1 MISLKNIKLSHKH
14 LLLVLMPL
22 LALLYFVTVEAIN
35 RAQLASEM
43 ADIQNLVNFSVAL
56 SDYVDELQKERA
68 QTALFLGSGGQQ
80 FQQQML
86 TQRKASDASKATLLE
101 LFADFDAAQFGPE
114 FEGLATG
121 AINNLSQLPAIH
133 NQIDTLSVTSA
144 NAINSY
150 STITSQLLNVVA
162 FSARLSSDGEISR
175 LLTTYNLFLQIK
187 ELAGQERAIL
197 ADVFAADR
205 VKPSELGRFVTVAGG
220 QAALETAFLNASRP
234 DEIDFYTQTVQGKEV
249 DNFLRLREVAINNS
263 AIGNFGVAPDLWFQT
278 ASVRIDRL
286 GDVEFQLAAKLIAT
300 ASNIQSRAQ
309 TSLILFIALVL
320 VALIITGGVV
330 YLVSHQITQSIDAI
344 NQTFIEVGE
353 GQLENRVADLGDDEL
368 GQMAQGLNSMLDN
381 TLTLIET
388 REDRNRIEAA
398 IMKLIDEVAGVA
410 EGDLTVEAEVTTDMT
425 GAIAD
430 SFNFMIG
437 QLAIADSFNF
447 MIGQL
452 RQIITAVQETSLHV
466 SSSANEIQTTA
477 EHLAY
482 GSESQAA
489 QIIDTSAAIDEMT
502 VSIQQ
507 VSENASL
514 SATVGEQA
522 SVNAQRG
529 TRAVQNT
536 IAGMNRIRAQVQETA
551 RRIEQLGES
560 SRQINEF
567 VKLISGIS
575 NRTSILALNAS
586 IQAARAG
593 VSGSGFAVVAE
604 EVERLAERSTEA
616 TRQIVALTRS
626 IQQETHAAVTSMSL
640 AIREVDNGA
649 SLANEAGG
657 TLREI
662 EDVSNQ
668 LSGLIQS
675 ISLAAKQQARG
686 SEAIAL
692 AMSDIADVTQQT
704 AAGTKQ
710 AAVSINNLAQLANEL
725 RSSVSTFRLPNGSGR
740 GVNGR

>member
-43 ADIQNLVNFSVAL
+43 ADIKNLVNFSVAI

-86 TQRKASDASKATLLE
+86 TQRQASEASKATLLE
-101 LFADFDAAQFGPE
+101 LFANFDTAQFGPE
-114 FEGLATG
+114 FEGLSTG

-144 NAINSY
+144 SAITSY

-205 VKPSELGRFVTVAGG
+205 VKPNELGRFVTVAGG

-278 ASVRIDRL
+278 ATVRIDRL
-286 GDVEFQLAAKLIAT
+286 SDVEFQLATKLIAT

-309 TSLILFIALVL
+309 SSLILFVVLVL
-320 VALIITGGVV
+320 VALIITGGIV

-344 NQTFIEVGE
+344 NQTFIEVGD
-353 GQLENRVADLGDDEL
+353 GQLDNRVPDLGEDEL
-368 GQMAQGLNSMLDN
+368 GQMAQGLNGMLDN
-381 TLTLIET
+381 TLALIET

-437 QLAIADSFNF
+437 QL
-447 MIGQL
+447 

-482 GSESQAA
+482 GSEAQAS

-529 TRAVQNT
+529 ARAVQNT

-616 TRQIVALTRS
+616 TRQIVTLTRS
-626 IQQETHAAVTSMSL
+626 IQQETHAAVSSMSL

-649 SLANEAGG
+649 NLANEAGA

-686 SEAIAL
+686 SETIAL

-725 RSSVSTFRLPNGSGR
+725 RSSVSTFRLPNGNGR
-740 GVNGR
+740 GN

>member
-437 QLAIADSFNF
+437 QL
-447 MIGQL
+447 